1 MVRAGLGASS
11 SSFRTYV
18 FLPFQGRNQGGW
30 LQALFVFHF
39 FWIVG
44 RLAPSL
50 EDATRNPE
58 YGRIRTFSLL
68 AVQLKYVQV
77 CKIRLNNGREGNDRT
92 NFSTFAISNSEEYG
106 NVTPSDG

>member
-44 RLAPSL
+44 RGMIEQISQPSL
-50 EDATRNPE
+50 F
-58 YGRIRTFSLL
+58 RIPKNTGMLL
-68 AVQLKYVQV
+68 
-77 CKIRLNNGREGNDRT
+77 RLMVKEVAIYYYIGPH
-92 NFSTFAISNSEEYG
+92 STYRWIQPVPWLLLPQA
-106 NVTPSDG
+106 